1 MKKGEGYW
9 ERNFSLKTLFIMNNK
24 DLMKHNEE
32 VINSLF
38 RDGMY
43 QYPEYKISY
52 QNLTKDMLPEILNS
66 NNSYAD
72 FEVEIHEELY
82 QWLKK
87 SLKVLWQISEDKNEL
102 IIFNNSVDILAVK
115 MSNMKEKDN
124 GYYPK
129 AVEEMI
135 VSLAIAHYFLEK
147 FIYNHKRL
155 LKERNK
161 ELYGVCKLFIIWI
174 ASVMLEKNKQGMYCI
189 YDFAERYAKEVNFN
203 EYNSYSNE
211 DMKDAFL
218 KCFNYESTDL
228 WTFENVLDEIVI
240 SGVNNNLGL

>member
-1 MKKGEGYW
+1 MVG
-9 ERNFSLKTLFIMNNK
+9 K
-24 DLMKHNEE
+24 DILKHNEE
-32 VINSLF
+32 VINYMF
-38 RDGMY
+38 RDGCY
-43 QYPEYKISY
+43 KYPAYKICY
-52 QNLTKDMLPEILNS
+52 QNLTKDRLPEILNS
-66 NNSYAD
+66 NNSYTD

-82 QWLKK
+82 EWLKI
-87 SLKVLWQISEDKNEL
+87 SLKVLWQISENNNEL
-102 IIFNNSVDILAVK
+102 IIFSNTVDILAVK

-135 VSLAIAHYFLEK
+135 VSLAMAHYFLEK
-147 FIYNHKRL
+147 FIYNYKWL

-161 ELYGVCKLFIIWI
+161 EVYGVCKLFIIWI
-174 ASVMLEKNKQGMYCI
+174 ASVMLEKNIKGTHYL
-189 YDFAERYAKEVNFN
+189 YEFAERYAKEVNFN

-218 KCFNYESTDL
+218 KCFSYESTDL